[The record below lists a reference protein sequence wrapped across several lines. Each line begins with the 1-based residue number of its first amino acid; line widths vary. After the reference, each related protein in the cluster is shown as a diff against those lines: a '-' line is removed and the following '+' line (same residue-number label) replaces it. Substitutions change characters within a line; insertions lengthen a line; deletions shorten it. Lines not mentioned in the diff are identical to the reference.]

1 MAGQLFKIDTIVA
14 DGVALPIEDG
24 GCTIEGAAGWEHTAV
39 LASIGDDA
47 TSRKRV
53 PRVLNAKLLFTNDY
67 DPEQLANM
75 KDIQITVRD
84 SQAARRGVAP
94 VCTFAKLGA
103 LGGGGPVDV
112 SFNLLA
118 PIQWL

>member
-14 DGVALPIEDG
+14 DGIALPIEDG

-47 TSRKRV
+47 TSRKRI
-53 PRVLNAKLLFTNDY
+53 PRMLNAKVLFTNAY
-67 DPEQLANM
+67 TPEQFSAM

-84 SQAARRGVAP
+84 TQASKRGVAP
-94 VCTFAKLGA
+94 ACTFAKLGA
-103 LGGGGPVDV
+103 LGGGGPVDIT
-112 SFNLLA
+112 FNLLS